1 MQILQS
7 KIGAVRDCLREYDR
21 QQKARREAGL
31 IDERDV
37 ERINRSNDCNQI
49 AWRPWF
55 ANLLRELTWRAW
67 RSAR

>member
-7 KIGAVRDCLREYDR
+7 KIGAARDCLREYDR

-37 ERINRSNDCNQI
+37 ERINRSN
-49 AWRPWF
+49 
-55 ANLLRELTWRAW
+55 
-67 RSAR
+67 